1 MLEKNKI
8 CKTNGRVMV
17 PVSRT
22 VNLEY
27 IWGKIL
33 NCAAK
38 NNLRLKRRIIPVPEH
53 EQGPE

>member
-27 IWGKIL
+27 IWGTIAFLFPLSLYPVRK
-33 NCAAK
+33 K
-38 NNLRLKRRIIPVPEH
+38 NKYAITLFK
-53 EQGPE
+53 

>member
-27 IWGKIL
+27 IWGTIACLCEGMTEKGGL
-33 NCAAK
+33 
-38 NNLRLKRRIIPVPEH
+38 E
-53 EQGPE
+53 

>member
-17 PVSRT
+17 PVSKT

-27 IWGKIL
+27 SWGTIACL
-33 NCAAK
+33 C
-38 NNLRLKRRIIPVPEH
+38 E
-53 EQGPE
+53 